1 MGWARANIIYD
12 KFEGRPKYGSLM
24 EVLLMLV
31 WKKKQV
37 IYAAHIRAMAQS
49 ALGGKEA
56 EEAYKDFIQELTQV
70 SPENNKDELRERLED
85 MKKIQAIK
93 VTPLETATSRR
104 NIRKVK

>member
-1 MGWARANIIYD
+1 V
-12 KFEGRPKYGSLM
+12 GRPKYGSLM

-37 IYAAHIRAMAQS
+37 IHAAQIRAMAQS

-56 EEAYKDFIQELTQV
+56 EQAYKDFIEELTQV

-104 NIRKVK
+104 KLRKVK